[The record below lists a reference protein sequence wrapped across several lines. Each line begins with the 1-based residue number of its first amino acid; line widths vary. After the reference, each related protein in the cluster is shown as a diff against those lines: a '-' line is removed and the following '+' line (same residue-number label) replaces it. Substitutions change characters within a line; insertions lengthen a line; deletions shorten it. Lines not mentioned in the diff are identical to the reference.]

1 MQDGPA
7 INVVT
12 KFHIKN
18 YQPQVYDEIQKIM
31 QDRKK
36 KIVKQFKKA
45 KKKLLKKK
53 NSIQAGATSGTVTDS
68 EIDQLVHKYVQQNA
82 TKNMTTD
89 DEDFENSDK
98 DLEEC
103 LDEVDFSGPIEAL
116 VVNGDITKS
125 KLL

>member
-1 MQDGPA
+1 MQDGPN

-18 YQPQVYDEIQKIM
+18 YQPQVYEEIHKIM
-31 QDRKK
+31 QERKK
-36 KIVKQFKKA
+36 KIVKQVKKA
-45 KKKLLKKK
+45 RKKLKKQ
-53 NSIQAGATSGTVTDS
+53 NTGVQTADP
-68 EIDQLVHKYVQQNA
+68 EIDQLVHKYVLQNA
-82 TKNMTTD
+82 SKNTTE
-89 DEDFENSDK
+89 DEYENSDK

-103 LDEVDFSGPIEAL
+103 LDEVDFSAPIEAL

>member
-1 MQDGPA
+1 
-7 INVVT
+7 
-12 KFHIKN
+12 
-18 YQPQVYDEIQKIM
+18 
-31 QDRKK
+31 
-36 KIVKQFKKA
+36 
-45 KKKLLKKK
+45 
-53 NSIQAGATSGTVTDS
+53 
-68 EIDQLVHKYVQQNA
+68 
-82 TKNMTTD
+82 MTTD